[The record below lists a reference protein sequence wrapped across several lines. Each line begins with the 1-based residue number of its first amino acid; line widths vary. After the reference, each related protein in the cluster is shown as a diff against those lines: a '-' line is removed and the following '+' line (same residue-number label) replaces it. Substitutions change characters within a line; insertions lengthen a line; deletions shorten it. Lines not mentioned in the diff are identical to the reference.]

1 MNEKEKA
8 KILMDYSF
16 NLLSIEYDS
25 RGTVMNRTECLPKAK
40 MIARSHITFLLYEGN
55 LNPDVYYYWLKV
67 QREIDQ
73 TST

>member
-1 MNEKEKA
+1 MNEKEQA

-25 RGTVMNRTECLPKAK
+25 RGRVMNRTECLPKAK

-55 LNPDVYYYWLKV
+55 LNADVYYYWVKV

-73 TST
+73 TSR